1 MQITTSTAA
10 SFLNIFIL
18 VDAFSGKISTPFLR
32 SPSYIAHNDRTSSE
46 IKALIY
52 SWDETENGANNN
64 NGVVYWEEREDN
76 TLSDRGLGEA
86 TVMVEYLANENSIS
100 SLARLAVAFS
110 PPERRINLKDIEQI
124 EILLVD
130 SDHIQLVAAVRH
142 EEACVQLM
150 VPVQF
155 PNSCR
160 DVSNMEECVLDN
172 IDALDQDAGHRIQ
185 CQKIEDEM
193 FDLYYDL
200 DTSKATELP
209 SWWTYPRDYELA
221 QECETVKRLLNE
233 VEFQNETKALAMRAL
248 NEVGGDISIM
258 LERVVV
264 TDVGPSGLNFCTC
277 ATTDVYNDNE
287 NYMLEVSYKFSS
299 GNVKN
304 ANDLRAVVLGA
315 ITEAST

>member
-18 VDAFSGKISTPFLR
+18 VDAFSGKTSTPFLR
-32 SPSYIAHNDRTSSE
+32 SPSSIAHNDRTSSE